1 MRTRHSR
8 LVHPLLAT
16 CALAVAGASPAWAQ
30 DTFSNMSDLVPDRCF
45 SAPLS
50 TAQDKT
56 LSIGIETGQYLSGW
70 TLRSKGCGASA
81 GSMTSFPRSTSDR
94 LSVTINAP
102 AGQRIARI
110 YYQQAGLRIIERS
123 TYWYANGSLSL
134 AVDGVRL
141 TLLNFQ
147 SPSLTQTLELSH
159 LGLTTATVS
168 VDVTLSAGRNT
179 SNPRVTSAPGGVH
192 YEVTGAQMIVEFE
205 E

>member
-1 MRTRHSR
+1 MRTTRSR
-8 LVHPLLAT
+8 LVHTLLT
-16 CALAVAGASPAWAQ
+16 TLALAVGVSSPARAQ

-50 TAQDKT
+50 TVQDNALT
-56 LSIGIETGQYLSGW
+56 FGIETGRYVSGW
-70 TLRSKGCGASA
+70 TVRSKGCGASA
-81 GSMTSFPRSTSDR
+81 GSMTLFPRTTSDR
-94 LSVTINAP
+94 LSVTVNAP

-110 YYQQAGLRIIERS
+110 YYQQAGLRIIERA
-123 TYWYANGSLSL
+123 TFWYANGSLSI

-147 SPSLTQTLELSH
+147 SPSLMQTVELSH

-168 VDVTLSAGRNT
+168 VDLTLAAGRNT
-179 SNPRVTSAPGGVH
+179 TSPRVTSAPGGVN